1 MYQLSE
7 KPLGI
12 LYGHEEHYSP
22 LLRELRRRG
31 IPFTRIDPADHAYEL
46 AKPEL
51 SYSLLVNDMSAPPY
65 HVPEKSGIAQTI
77 EYLRHIEKPFTTPNS
92 SRIVNGSRAA
102 EIFSSRTR
110 QLGAIA
116 AAGLPFPRTHIV
128 SSIGQLLKAC
138 SNLSFPILLKGNQP
152 HTPVLRFETEA
163 ALIDAYLYD
172 TLLAAEEHTWLIQEC
187 IPPKGNHII
196 RIETLNGRF
205 LYAVKLYIT
214 GNQQTGWPLQAK
226 VEAFTPAP
234 ELIQAAESL
243 ARTALIDFGAVE
255 YLTDRRTNEALFFNI
270 RPHTSSFSTPATALH
285 TKPFEQIADY
295 LEGRLSKVKEIALA
309 L

>member
-12 LYGHEEHYSP
+12 LYGHEDHYNP
-22 LLRELRRRG
+22 LLQEIRRRG
-31 IPFTRIDPADHAYEL
+31 LPFTRIDPSDHVYEL
-46 AKPEL
+46 AQPEV

-65 HVPEKSGIAQTI
+65 HLSDNSGIAQTI
-77 EYLRHIEKPFTTPNS
+77 EYLRHIEKPYASLNS

-116 AAGLPFPRTHIV
+116 AAGLPFPRTHVV
-128 SSIGQLLKAC
+128 SSIGQLLKV
-138 SNLSFPILLKGNQP
+138 SSHLSFPILVKGNRP
-152 HTPVLRFETEA
+152 HTPVLRFKSEE
-163 ALIDAYLYD
+163 ALIHAYLED
-172 TLLAAEEHTWLIQEC
+172 KLLGTGEHTWLIQEC
-187 IPPKGNHII
+187 IPLKGNHIV
-196 RIETLNGRF
+196 RVETLNGRF

-214 GNQQTGWPLQAK
+214 GNDRSGWPLQAK
-226 VEAFTPAP
+226 VEAFTPDP
-234 ELIQAAESL
+234 ELIAAAETL

-255 YLTDRRTNEALFFNI
+255 YLTDRRTNDILFFSI
-270 RPHTSSFSTPATALH
+270 RPHTTSFSTPPAALH

-295 LEGRLSKVKEIALA
+295 LEGRLSKVKEIELA